1 MQIGSVGVVLAGDH
15 VDDFVGRER
24 VLDARPSAHRVTV
37 MTYDDAEPVQLLVR
51 NTMHGVASQ
60 VRIRSA
66 TLRFAA

>member
-1 MQIGSVGVVLAGDH
+1 
-15 VDDFVGRER
+15 
-24 VLDARPSAHRVTV
+24 